1 MKKMGD
7 LMKDMGF
14 NSKSSTSAQE
24 AFIKHLIKAAH
35 GIDVMTP
42 SEKKIIQDNPQK
54 IISLKSL
61 SSKQN
66 SEQMAFD
73 FEGDA
78 FNENKNS
85 SENTA
90 EPNKKTGS

>member
-14 NSKSSTSAQE
+14 NPNSSTSAQE

-35 GIDVMTP
+35 GVDVMTP
-42 SEKKIIQDNPQK
+42 SEKKIIQNNPQK

-61 SSKQN
+61 ANQN
-66 SEQMAFD
+66 QQMAFD
-73 FEGDA
+73 FEG
-78 FNENKNS
+78 
-85 SENTA
+85 A
-90 EPNKKTGS
+90 EPLFPNKKTGS

>member
-14 NSKSSTSAQE
+14 NPNSSTSAQE

-35 GIDVMTP
+35 GVDVMTP

-54 IISLKSL
+54 IVSLKSL
-61 SSKQN
+61 ANQ
-66 SEQMAFD
+66 QMAFD
-73 FEGDA
+73 FESA
-78 FNENKNS
+78 VEFETES
-85 SENTA
+85 
-90 EPNKKTGS
+90 NKKTGS

>member
-14 NSKSSTSAQE
+14 NPKSSTSAQE

-35 GIDVMTP
+35 GVDVMTP

-54 IISLKSL
+54 IVSLKSL
-61 SSKQN
+61 SNQ
-66 SEQMAFD
+66 QLAFD
-73 FEGDA
+73 FE
-78 FNENKNS
+78 
-85 SENTA
+85 SEIFTA
-90 EPNKKTGS
+90 PNKKTGS